1 MDALPQTQLGSPA
14 FIRQHY
20 LSRSIKLYMIGVIIV
35 GLFVSYYGI
44 EKYLEYS
51 DKTTIVSESEKEL
64 VSLNQTNKIEGD
76 AYTKVQTDYK
86 DSDESMLKELALVFP
101 SQENYTEL
109 TKIFDAYFL
118 ENNRTNNPII
128 ATDMQFG
135 TPIADKSGKYNILPI
150 SMNITA
156 SEANF
161 YKFLSYVQDS
171 GTLSKKLR
179 LLDLKSVQMNFAE
192 DDTGPAGANKN
203 KIQFR
208 AEIQAYFQKD
218 KL

>member
-20 LSRSIKLYMIGVIIV
+20 LSRSIKLYLIGVVIA
-35 GLFVSYYGI
+35 GLLVAYYGI

-51 DKTTIVSESEKEL
+51 EKATIVSESET
-64 VSLNQTNKIEGD
+64 SLTALTETKKTDGD
-76 AYTKVQTDYK
+76 VYTKVQTEYK
-86 DSDESMLKELALVFP
+86 TQDEEMQKGLALVFP
-101 SQENYTEL
+101 SAENYTEL
-109 TKIFDAYFL
+109 TKILDAYFK
-118 ENNRTNNPII
+118 ENNRGSESII

-135 TPIADKSGKYNILPI
+135 TPVADSGGKYDILPI

-156 SEANF
+156 SEKNF
-161 YKFLSYVQDS
+161 YKFLSFIQDS

-179 LLDLKSVQMNFAE
+179 LLDLKSVQMNFA
-192 DDTGPAGANKN
+192 DDESGSASSKN

-218 KL
+218 KS

>member
-1 MDALPQTQLGSPA
+1 
-14 FIRQHY
+14 
-20 LSRSIKLYMIGVIIV
+20 MIGVIIV

-118 ENNRTNNPII
+118 ENNRANNPII

-192 DDTGPAGANKN
+192 DDTGPASANKN

-218 KL
+218 TL